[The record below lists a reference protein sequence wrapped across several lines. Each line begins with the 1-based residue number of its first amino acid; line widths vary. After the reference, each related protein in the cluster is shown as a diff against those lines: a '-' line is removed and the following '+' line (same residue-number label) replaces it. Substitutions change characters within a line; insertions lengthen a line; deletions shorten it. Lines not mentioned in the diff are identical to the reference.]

1 MSQIL
6 QVLGKD
12 LQPDTRRRLSK
23 RSNTL
28 MRGIRFLEQ
37 REEQNLPFVNKAGWT
52 MERLEVVCD
61 LAAFH
66 QIVIGPLASSAHN
79 AGDSGLGSSIG
90 IAYGAEMRFDRRS
103 AREFAAM
110 NKTFLDMARR
120 HGISQWWLVA
130 NDAND
135 LIYRIA
141 QSYREE

>member
-6 QVLGKD
+6 QVLAKD
-12 LQPDTRRRLSK
+12 LQSDTRRRLLK

-37 REEQNLPFVNKAGWT
+37 REEQYLPLVNKAGWT

-66 QIVIGPLASSAHN
+66 QIVVGPLASSANN
-79 AGDSGLGSSIG
+79 AGDSGIGSSIG
-90 IAYGAEMRFDRRS
+90 IAYGADMQFDRRS
-103 AREFAAM
+103 ARVFAAI
-110 NKTFLDMARR
+110 NKTFIDMASK
-120 HGISQWWLVA
+120 HGISKWWLVA

-141 QSYREE
+141 QSYQEE